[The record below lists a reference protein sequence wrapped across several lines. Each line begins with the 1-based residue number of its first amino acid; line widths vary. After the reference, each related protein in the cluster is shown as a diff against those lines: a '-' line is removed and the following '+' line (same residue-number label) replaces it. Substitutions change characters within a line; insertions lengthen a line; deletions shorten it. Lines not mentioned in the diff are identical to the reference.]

1 MTKAL
6 KHLIDLAQY
15 PDKRA
20 ATRRALSWTF
30 GRIFAW
36 ALALLNLAVLQA
48 QASEYPYI
56 KWPNGEYREVNTDL
70 QVKVLGG
77 SIDIART
84 WTLGRWW
91 LNPAWAPLDFE
102 LDPLGR
108 DAKTIQRAGT
118 LYERSGQS
126 GLFIAKDRVDAP
138 TFIRQV
144 NRNGQ
149 DGWQWYDRRGNTI
162 DYDAQGRIQGYAD
175 FNGIQIRFS
184 YDSTSSIRIL
194 DHHGQVAFKLT
205 LADGL
210 VTSIEDR
217 AGSTVRYTWAGS
229 GSARRL
235 TEVLDARGNR
245 WTYTY
250 DGNGQLTSRTDPLG
264 GKVTAQYSASTPAPA
279 AQFTLGNLGITLDPT
294 GTSGTARKLQTNWGG
309 GRVGSFTDRQGTT
322 TGSVQYLR
330 ESRKFIAT
338 LTDPRGNRLVVHYD
352 KDGLESSRSLND
364 KPIRQRSWDGN
375 YTDRLVDERGNTRT
389 TYWDYNR
396 RPLRIRHPD
405 GSEESYTYDPV
416 HGETTSHTNELGT
429 ITAWRHDSKG
439 RAVQRIE
446 AQGTALERIT
456 AWEYDEQG
464 QIVRQTLGTG
474 AQASVTT
481 YAYDSNGNRKTAT
494 DAEGGVWSYTHTVT
508 GQIASVTNPLGHTT
522 RHEYD
527 SHGNRIKTVYPS
539 GLTSSARFD
548 ALGNET
554 QSMDGEGHATIA
566 TYDSQ
571 SRLVTATN
579 ALGHAYRYE
588 YNDYGD
594 IVSQNTPTGNRHELG
609 YDSLGRVAS
618 YKNPA
623 GDNSQYEYGALG
635 TPQANLLQAINYPGG
650 LAELGQYD
658 QRGRRTSIIRKARN
672 GESLTLHY
680 SLDSA
685 GQTAAI
691 TSPGGKTTIYE
702 YDALGRVVKSIDANG
717 QATQMAYNLLH
728 QITRVT
734 DANGNVHTK
743 QYDRLGRLTEETRP
757 EGGKTTY
764 AYDAAG
770 FLVKK
775 TNAAGDVSNYTYN
788 GDGLLTQLTRTSPQA
803 GQPGLSSSVTYRYDK
818 AGRLAGYE
826 QKDGSGKLISQ
837 ADYSRDAL
845 GRIGQE
851 QLIYGD
857 GANRVIAT
865 LAQGWDADGRKTS
878 QGYPDSSAAV
888 FSYDKGYLKEA
899 AQPGSTDKITWAD
912 YQWMLPTKVQY
923 PGARRSIAYDG
934 FYRIQGIQVQAAS
947 STNLLTLGYQ
957 YDAESSITRKTLQ
970 LGSDVNGSVDY
981 AYDALDRLTQARP
994 STSLAGLGL
1003 PQEQYGYDAVHNRI
1017 SSLHQPGEWQYA
1029 SGNRL
1034 TQRGLGTDLVRYDYT
1049 ATGHIQSAT
1058 RNGSVTTNIYDAT
1071 ERRVAV
1077 EQDGQLIARYQY
1089 DPFGRRISKT
1099 LGAGQGAQTVWF
1111 IYSEEGLLAEVDTQ
1125 GKTNRTYGWQPEA
1138 DWGTEPLWQAD
1149 HINGQTGSINRIYH
1163 YLHND
1168 HLRTPLV
1175 ASDAVG
1181 RSSWQMLSESFG
1193 HTLERSGNRM
1203 RMNLRFV
1210 GQYFDEETGTHY
1222 NQQRDYAPNI
1232 GRYLQADPVN
1242 LHGGINL
1249 YNYAYI
1255 NPNNNI
1261 DPEGMWVNIV
1271 GGAAIGGVGNLGY
1284 QLWNNGGRLDC
1295 VSWTD
1300 VATWAISGAL
1310 TGALVP
1316 EGLVAQGGLRT
1327 VTHWG
1332 PNSPWVMTGGG
1343 SWRNWIMAGGPE
1355 LGYPMTS
1362 AVTSQVP
1369 SASLTWPTGWE
1380 FVKGLIGQRIIR

>member
-1 MTKAL
+1 MTQAL
-6 KHLIDLAQY
+6 KHLIETAQY
-15 PDKRA
+15 PDKCA
-20 ATRRALSWTF
+20 AARRALSWTSR
-30 GRIFAW
+30 RILAW
-36 ALALLNLAVLQA
+36 AFALLGLAVLQA
-48 QASEYPYI
+48 HASEYPYI

-126 GLFIAKDRVDAP
+126 GLFIAKDRVNAP

-144 NRNGQ
+144 NRPGQ

-162 DYDAQGRIQGYAD
+162 DYDAQGRIQGYTD
-175 FNGIQIRFS
+175 FNGIQVRFS
-184 YDSTSSIRIL
+184 YDSASSIRIL
-194 DHHGQVAFKLT
+194 DHHGQLALRLN
-205 LADGL
+205 LADGI

-217 AGSTVRYTWAGS
+217 SGNIVRYTWAGS
-229 GSARRL
+229 GITRRL
-235 TEVLDARGNR
+235 TEVLDTRGNR

-264 GKVTAQYSASTPAPA
+264 GKITAQYSASAPAPA

-294 GTSGTARKLQTNWGG
+294 GTSGTTRKLQTNWGG
-309 GRVGSFTDRQGTT
+309 GRVGSFSDRQGTT

-352 KDGLESSRSLND
+352 KDGLESGRTLND
-364 KPIRQRSWDGN
+364 KTIRQRSWDGN

-396 RPLRIRHPD
+396 RPLRIRHAD

-416 HGETTSHTNELGT
+416 HGETTSHTNELG
-429 ITAWRHDSKG
+429 IVTAWRHDSKG

-446 AQGTALERIT
+446 AQGTSLERIT
-456 AWEYDEQG
+456 AWEYDELG

-481 YAYDSNGNRKTAT
+481 YAYDGNGNRKTAT

-508 GQIASVTNPLGHTT
+508 GQIASITNPLGHTT

-527 SHGNRIKTVYPS
+527 SHGNRIKTIYPS

-554 QSMDGEGHATIA
+554 QSMDGEGHATVA

-579 ALGHAYRYE
+579 ALGYVYRYE
-588 YNDYGD
+588 YNAYGD
-594 IVSQNTPTGNRHELG
+594 IVSQTTPTGNRHELG
-609 YDSLGRVAS
+609 YDMLGRVAS

-623 GDNSQYEYGALG
+623 GDSSQYEYGALG

-658 QRGRRTSIIRKARN
+658 QRGRRTSTIRKSRD

-702 YDALGRVVKSIDANG
+702 YDALGRVSKSIDASG
-717 QATQMAYNLLH
+717 HATQMAYNLLH

-734 DANGNVHTK
+734 DANGNVHTR
-743 QYDRLGRLTEETRP
+743 QYDRLGRLTEEMRP

-775 TNAAGDVSNYTYN
+775 TNAAGDVSSYTYN
-788 GDGLLTQLTRTSPQA
+788 SDGLLTLLTRTSPQA
-803 GQPGLSSSVTYRYDK
+803 GKPGWSSSITYRYDK

-845 GRIGQE
+845 GRISQE

-857 GANRVIAT
+857 GANRITAT

-878 QGYPDSSAAV
+878 QGYPDSSAAA
-888 FSYDKGYLKEA
+888 FSYAKGHLKEA
-899 AQPGSTDKITWAD
+899 TQPGSTDKITWAD

-923 PGARRSIAYDG
+923 PGASRSIAYDG
-934 FYRIQGIQVQAAS
+934 FYRIQGIQVQGAS
-947 STNLLTLGYQ
+947 NANLLTLGYQ
-957 YDAESSITRKTLQ
+957 YDVESSITRKTLQ

-981 AYDALDRLTQARP
+981 AYDALDRLTQVRP
-994 STSLAGLGL
+994 STSLTELGL
-1003 PQEQYGYDAVHNRI
+1003 PQEQYGYDAVHNRT

-1034 TQRGLGTDLVRYDYT
+1034 VQRGLGADQVRYDYS

-1058 RNGSVTTNIYDAT
+1058 RNGSITTNLYDAA

-1077 EQDGQLIARYQY
+1077 EQDGQVTARYQY

-1099 LGAGQGAQTVWF
+1099 LGTGQGAQTTWF
-1111 IYSEEGLLAEVDTQ
+1111 IYSGEGLLAEVEAL
-1125 GKTNRTYGWQPEA
+1125 GKTIKSYGWQPDA

-1149 HINGQTGSINRIYH
+1149 HINGQTGTSTRIYH
-1163 YLHND
+1163 YLHSD
-1168 HLRTPLV
+1168 HLSTPQV
-1175 ASDAVG
+1175 ASDAAG
-1181 RSSWQMLSESFG
+1181 RSSWQALNESFG
-1193 HTLERSGNRM
+1193 QTLERSGNRT
-1203 RMNLRFV
+1203 RMNLRFA

-1222 NQQRDYAPNI
+1222 NYQRDYSPGV
-1232 GRYLQADPVN
+1232 GRYLQTDPIGIDGGVN
-1242 LHGGINL
+1242 VFVYAEENPVKLNDPTGQQAVLPGPGGIP
-1249 YNYAYI
+1249 I
-1255 NPNNNI
+1255 PIPGPTPGGPRPTPI
-1261 DPEGMWVNIV
+1261 DP
-1271 GGAAIGGVGNLGY
+1271 
-1284 QLWNNGGRLDC
+1284 
-1295 VSWTD
+1295 TD
-1300 VATWAISGAL
+1300 PRGPTY
-1310 TGALVP
+1310 
-1316 EGLVAQGGLRT
+1316 
-1327 VTHWG
+1327 G
-1332 PNSPWVMTGGG
+1332 PNPINFPIVFPPLVGPMLGGIMDLCMESRGRGERGATGGSSG
-1343 SWRNWIMAGGPE
+1343 QNSKNPYKHCRDHPSDPNKIECKDHQTGKWIPKPKPPNWGEI
-1355 LGYPMTS
+1355 
-1362 AVTSQVP
+1362 
-1369 SASLTWPTGWE
+1369 
-1380 FVKGLIGQRIIR
+1380 KGN